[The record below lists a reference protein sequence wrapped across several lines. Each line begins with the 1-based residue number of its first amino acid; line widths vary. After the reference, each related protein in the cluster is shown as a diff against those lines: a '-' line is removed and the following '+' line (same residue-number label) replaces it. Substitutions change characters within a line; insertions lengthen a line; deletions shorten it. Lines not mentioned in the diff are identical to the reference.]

1 MTDSLDERL
10 DAIFESVLDYE
21 DARTE
26 QLVREELAHG
36 TDLHVILNDA
46 LIAAMDEVGDLFS
59 KGSLFVPEM
68 LMAARAMKAGLEV
81 LRPLLTNSDS
91 KPVGTIVLGTV
102 HRDLHDIGKN
112 LVGMM
117 LEGAGYTVINLGVD
131 VPPEKFLEA
140 VHEHHP
146 DVVGMSALL
155 TTTMPNMGKTIQLLR
170 KEGWNGHIMVGGAPV
185 NQEFADA
192 IGADGFAADAPGAV
206 ELARRMIGTR

>member
-1 MTDSLDERL
+1 MTGSLDERL
-10 DAIFESVLDYE
+10 DAIFEAVLDYE
-21 DARTE
+21 DEKTE
-26 QLVREELAHG
+26 RLVREELAHG
-36 TDLHVILNDA
+36 TDLQVILNDA
-46 LIAAMDEVGDLFS
+46 LISAMDEVGDLFS
-59 KGSLFVPEM
+59 EGALFVPEM

-81 LRPLLTNSDS
+81 LRPLLTDTDA

-117 LEGAGYTVINLGVD
+117 LEGAGFTVVNLGVD

-140 VHEHHP
+140 VNEHHP
-146 DVVGMSALL
+146 DVIGMSALL
-155 TTTMPNMGKTIQLLR
+155 TTTMPNMGKTVQLLR

-206 ELARRMIGTR
+206 ELARRMIGAG

>member
-1 MTDSLDERL
+1 MTGSLDDRL
-10 DAIFESVLDYE
+10 DAIFDAVLDYE
-21 DARTE
+21 DEKTE
-26 QLVREELAHG
+26 RLVREELAHG

-59 KGSLFVPEM
+59 EGVLFVPEM

-81 LRPLLTNSDS
+81 LRPLLTETDA
-91 KPVGTIVLGTV
+91 KPIGKVVLGTV

-117 LEGAGYTVINLGVD
+117 LEGAGFTVINLGVD
-131 VPPEKFLEA
+131 VPPEKFLAA
-140 VHEHHP
+140 VNEHHP

-155 TTTMPNMGKTIQLLR
+155 TTTMPNMGRTIELLR

-192 IGADGFAADAPGAV
+192 IGANGFAADAPGAV
-206 ELARRMIGTR
+206 ELARRMIGAD

>member
-1 MTDSLDERL
+1 MTGSLDDRL
-10 DAIFESVLDYE
+10 DAIFDAVLDYE
-21 DARTE
+21 DEKTE
-26 QLVREELAHG
+26 RLVREELAHG

-59 KGSLFVPEM
+59 EGVLFVPEM

-81 LRPLLTNSDS
+81 LRPLLTETDA
-91 KPVGTIVLGTV
+91 KPIGKVVLGTV

-117 LEGAGYTVINLGVD
+117 LEGAGFTVINLGVD
-131 VPPEKFLEA
+131 VPPEKFLAA
-140 VHEHHP
+140 VNEHHP

-155 TTTMPNMGKTIQLLR
+155 TTTMPNMGKTIELLR

-192 IGADGFAADAPGAV
+192 IGANGFAADAPGAV
-206 ELARRMIGTR
+206 ELARRMIGAD

>member
-81 LRPLLTNSDS
+81 LRPLLTKSDS